1 MSSMSR
7 WARAALFVVG
17 CGHAAPQA
25 PAPGTTH
32 ATRAAAP
39 DAAAVD
45 AAPAKLDDD
54 LPRLA
59 ARAVQLFQAWQKV
72 LAEANGDCA
81 AATAKL
87 NDLAVEYADVIEAN
101 AHVMHA
107 GHDKI
112 EALKIELAKHDDEMD
127 AAAQA
132 IAHSPTMSKCATDH
146 AFAQAIDRIGGSP

>member
-1 MSSMSR
+1 MSR
-7 WARAALFVVG
+7 WARAALLVVA
-17 CGHAAPQA
+17 CGHAAPQG

-32 ATRAAAP
+32 VTRAPAP

-45 AAPAKLDDD
+45 AAPPRLEDD

-72 LAEANGDCA
+72 LADANGDCRA
-81 AATAKL
+81 AATKL
-87 NDLAVEYADVIEAN
+87 DDLAIEYADVIEAN
-101 AHVMHA
+101 AHIMRA
-107 GHDKI
+107 GHAKI
-112 EALKIELAKHDDEMD
+112 EALKAELAKHGDEMD

-132 IAHSPTMSKCATDH
+132 IAHSPTMASCATDR

>member
-1 MSSMSR
+1 MFAMSR

-17 CGHAAPQA
+17 CGHAPPQA

-32 ATRAAAP
+32 ATRATP
-39 DAAAVD
+39 DAALAD
-45 AAPAKLDDD
+45 AAPVKLEDD

-59 ARAVQLFQAWQKV
+59 ERAVHLFQAWQKV
-72 LAEANGDCA
+72 LADANGDCA
-81 AATAKL
+81 AATGKL
-87 NDLAVEYADVIEAN
+87 NELAVEYADVIEAN

-112 EALKIELAKHDDEMD
+112 EALKVELAKHDDEMD

-132 IAHSPTMSKCATDH
+132 IAHSPTMSKCASDH